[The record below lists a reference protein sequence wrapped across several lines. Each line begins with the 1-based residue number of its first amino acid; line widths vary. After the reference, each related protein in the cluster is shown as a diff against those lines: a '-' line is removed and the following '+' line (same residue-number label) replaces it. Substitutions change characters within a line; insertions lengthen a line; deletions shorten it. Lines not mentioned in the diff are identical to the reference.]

1 MARASRLALGGG
13 QTASFDGDTLIIKGK
28 QGASIDLDSQAYDN
42 LLQFNDARDFDAPRQ
57 QINDD
62 TLVFWN
68 TTIKASEADPEL
80 VLREGGVGNAEFAA
94 LDNGDIDAL
103 NAFIAA
109 NNPDFLL

>member
-1 MARASRLALGGG
+1 MAREARVSLGNG

-28 QGASIDLDSQAYDN
+28 QGASIDLDAQAYDS
-42 LLQFNDARDFDAPRQ
+42 LLDFNAARDFDAPRQ

-68 TTIKASEADPEL
+68 TDIKASEADPEL
-80 VLREGGVGNAEFAA
+80 VLREGGFGNAEFAA
-94 LDNGDIDAL
+94 FDNGDIDAL
-103 NAFIAA
+103 NAFITA